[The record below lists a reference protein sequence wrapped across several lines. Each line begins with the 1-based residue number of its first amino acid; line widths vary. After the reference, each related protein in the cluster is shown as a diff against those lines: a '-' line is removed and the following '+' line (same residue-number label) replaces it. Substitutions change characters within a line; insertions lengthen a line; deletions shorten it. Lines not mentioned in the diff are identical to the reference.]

1 VPGRPVDAREGTVGQ
16 PILGCRARITE
27 RDSMKELPVGED
39 GMLWISGPNVM
50 QGYLNRPDLTA
61 KVVQDGWY
69 CTGDIARLD
78 AEGFLTITGRESRF
92 SKIGGEMVPHLTIE
106 EAVNESL
113 GAAEGELLA
122 VVTSVPDATK
132 GERLIVFHL
141 PTTKSPSE
149 IVRML
154 LERGLPNLWVPS
166 SGSFAEIAELPVLG
180 SGKLDLRH
188 LGEMARQRFP
198 A

>member
-1 VPGRPVDAREGTVGQ
+1 
-16 PILGCRARITE
+16 
-27 RDSMKELPVGED
+27 
-39 GMLWISGPNVM
+39 VM

-78 AEGFLTITGRESRF
+78 AEGFITITGRESRF

-106 EAVNESL
+106 EAVNEAL

-122 VVTSVPDATK
+122 VVTSVPDAAK

-141 PTTKSPSE
+141 PITKSPSE
-149 IVRML
+149 IVHIL

-166 SGSFAEIAELPVLG
+166 TGSFAEIAELPVLG